1 MKYADYFN
9 VSMDYL
15 FLRTNVPE
23 GINYEFTPRFDT
35 DNKQFKQFIDMC
47 FDPESPLNEKLKKS
61 YITYFWTVINNERG
75 NIRKVFK

>member
-1 MKYADYFN
+1 M
-9 VSMDYL
+9 SMDYL